1 MAVILF
7 SVVFFFLW
15 LSLLDIPHGILVGV
29 DANSDLVFINCNSI
43 TSQYCFSSNINGSP
57 VHWIMESFFAAM
69 KVFWGVLLLG
79 ALRRYP
85 WVRIIRTTNTALLQ
99 WLYNVVLD
107 AFTVAVTVAVADVNI
122 VVIVVVAVAVAVLNK

>member
-1 MAVILF
+1 M
-7 SVVFFFLW
+7 
-15 LSLLDIPHGILVGV
+15 
-29 DANSDLVFINCNSI
+29 
-43 TSQYCFSSNINGSP
+43 
-57 VHWIMESFFAAM
+57 
-69 KVFWGVLLLG
+69 G